1 MTRRRRPPPE
11 LSPSM
16 LIVLAA
22 ATAVVGGGVAASV
35 VRTGRIGLLDGFV
48 FASVVLAWT
57 LAVVAMVA
65 ARRR

>member
-1 MTRRRRPPPE
+1 MTGRRRPLPE
-11 LSPSM
+11 LPPGM

-22 ATAVVGGGVAASV
+22 ATAAVGGGVAASV

-48 FASVVLAWT
+48 LASVVLAWA

-65 ARRR
+65 ARRW